1 MDGVREECVAALL
14 PAGSPGDGEPRGVD
28 RDHARDRRERPP
40 RRVHLDVHHPEEP
53 RHRGACDE
61 EADEDEEAGFGER
74 GEVLRLAVAER
85 MALVRRPDGDG
96 DGEEREQGGCE
107 VRTRVSGFREKT
119 EARAREPGGELD
131 HDQEARGS
139 DRDERSAPLRRHARK
154 RMARGRQPTAA

>member
-1 MDGVREECVAALL
+1 MSRDESIAITHAIAAN
-14 PAGSPGDGEPRGVD
+14 V
-28 RDHARDRRERPP
+28 HQ
-40 RRVHLDVHHPEEP
+40 RRVRLDVDDPEKP
-53 RHRGACDE
+53 RHGSACDE

-85 MALVRRPDGDG
+85 MPLVRRPDGDG

-107 VRTRVSGFREKT
+107 VGTRVRRLREQT
-119 EARAREPGGELD
+119 EARAREPGDELD
-131 HDQEARGS
+131 HDQEARGP